1 MLKTHKT
8 ILSPQRR
15 RAVKQPYEV
24 PSLWRPASQFF
35 LLFLV
40 VVVVLSAPPA
50 ARGDV
55 CSIDEMPAATL
66 LLPYFEVDPGNA
78 SGLTTL
84 FSVNNAG
91 PAAVVANVQLW
102 TDVGVPTLG
111 FQVYLTGYDVQTI
124 NLRDVFNGSLPQ
136 TAPAGQDPQDT
147 ISPKGLYSQDINFPG
162 CSQLQLP
169 YPPLPAPFVAHL
181 RAAHSG
187 QFSAILN
194 GCAGMDH
201 GDGRL
206 RGYVTVDTVSD
217 CTLHRA
223 GDVGYFGAG
232 GVVTNQNVL
241 WGDVIYLDPANQ
253 YSDGDNLVRIKA
265 FPDAFAQGGPTFY
278 GRYVGGSGADLRQP
292 LPLDWG
298 SRYVDGGAFSGGT
311 DLIVWQD
318 SERAVHPFACGTLPA
333 GFPLRHS
340 QITIFDEQ
348 EQAVLPPPIFP
359 RPPDLTENAFPAEAN
374 KVHIGGASF
383 PVPYAFGWTFLDLRA
398 PGGFPQPS
406 LRQSWV
412 ATSLKAQGQYSV
424 GFSATPL
431 GTVCDQGVPSVG
443 LAAGAAAEVRP

>member
-1 MLKTHKT
+1 M
-8 ILSPQRR
+8 
-15 RAVKQPYEV
+15 KQPYEV
-24 PSLWRPASQFF
+24 PSLWRLASQFF
-35 LLFLV
+35 LLLFAVFLIA
-40 VVVVLSAPPA
+40 LSAPAA
-50 ARGDV
+50 ARADV

-66 LLPYFEVDPGNA
+66 LLPYFEVDPNNS

-84 FSVNNAG
+84 FAINNAG
-91 PAAVVANVQLW
+91 AAAVVANVQVW
-102 TDVGVPTLG
+102 TDLGVPTLG

-124 NLRDVFNGSLPQ
+124 NLRDVFNGFLPQ
-136 TAPAGQDPQDT
+136 TASAGQDPQDT
-147 ISPKGLYSQDINFPG
+147 ISPKGAYSQDINFSF

-169 YPPLPAPFVAHL
+169 YPPLPGSFVAHL

-187 QFSAILN
+187 QFSPILN
-194 GCAGMDH
+194 GCAGMDR

-217 CTLHRA
+217 CTLRRA

-265 FPDAFAQGGPTFY
+265 FPGAFPGAPTFY
-278 GRYVGGSGADLRQP
+278 GRFVGGSGADQRQP
-292 LPLDWG
+292 LPLTWG
-298 SRYVDGGAFSGGT
+298 SRYVNGGAFSGGT

-318 SERAVHPFACGTLPA
+318 SERVVNPFACGTLPA

-340 QITIFDEQ
+340 QITVFDEQ

-359 RPPDLTENAFPAEAN
+359 QPPDLTENAFPAEAN
-374 KVHIGGASF
+374 KVHVGGASF

-398 PGGFPQPS
+398 PNGFPQPS

-431 GTVCDQGVPSVG
+431 GSVCDQAVPSVG
-443 LAAGAAAEVRP
+443 ALNAAPNAAAVEVRP